1 MSQQCRV
8 SIVIGERPSQAPEGW
23 VIYNAPRP
31 IFGGIEW
38 RGEFAHGVFYAAI
51 DPVDTSPRSAWMRE
65 ENRKQDAT
73 ILIYR
78 TEAYLYREGVARLL
92 AEHGDA
98 DERAIITDESNR
110 SWVVDNQMDYEQ
122 GDLEGWQAAL

>member
-1 MSQQCRV
+1 MSQQCRM
-8 SIVIGERPSQAPEGW
+8 SIVVGEYPSQAPDGW

-51 DPVDTSPRSAWMRE
+51 DPVDTSTRSAWMRD

-73 ILIYR
+73 ILIYM
-78 TEAYLYREGVARLL
+78 TEADLYQAGVQRLSEKY
-92 AEHGDA
+92 ADA
-98 DERAIITDESNR
+98 DACAIITDESNID
-110 SWVVDNQMDYEQ
+110 WVVDSQRSEEQ
-122 GDLEGWQAAL
+122 EALEAQRVPA